1 MKLAIVAVVL
11 AMVIFAAGL
20 LIGMRLNGGA
30 SDAVSNSMLQ
40 EKIDRE
46 SSRIAEK
53 VDRVDLKID
62 MLLNIATNAVRDL
75 RR

>member
-1 MKLAIVAVVL
+1 MKLVIVAVVL

>member
-46 SSRIAEK
+46 SLRIAEK
-53 VDRVDLKID
+53 VDCVDSKID

>member
-46 SSRIAEK
+46 SLRIAEK
-53 VDRVDLKID
+53 VDRVDSKID

>member
-1 MKLAIVAVVL
+1 MKLALVAVVL

-53 VDRVDLKID
+53 VDRVDSKID